1 MLRLETF
8 GGLRLLDLEPGRPAV
23 TQRRRL
29 ALLALLAGA
38 GDRGLT
44 RDKAIGYLWPESTPE
59 NARHALEQ
67 LLYAIRQQVPEPLIL
82 GPDPLRLNPA
92 QVESDVSQFRRALAS
107 GDWSAA
113 AALYGGPFLD
123 GFYLSEAP
131 EFERWSDE
139 ERTHLLEEH
148 VRALRHLASEAETQG
163 RHTHEIEIWRRL
175 AEAEPLGER
184 SAAGLVRAL
193 AGAGDWAG
201 AVRYAQ
207 EFESR
212 LRREIPGARTG
223 DLFALVEQMRSS
235 RTSPSVPPS
244 PAKAPAPEPERY
256 VIERELGRGTAAT
269 VYLAR
274 DRKHDRL
281 VALKVLKSEIA
292 AATGGK
298 RFKREI
304 GILARLNHP
313 HILQLFDSGV
323 LTPAKG
329 APSLFYVMPYVRG
342 GTLRDRLKQEVQ
354 LALESALHIA
364 REVADALYY
373 AHGEGVI
380 HRDVRPENILL
391 EQGHA
396 LVGDFGIA
404 RILESVAGESIST
417 SGLVIGLPG
426 YMSPEQAT
434 ASPELDARTDIY
446 SLGCVVYEMLAGQPP
461 FTGATRT
468 AVLARQISDVVPPL
482 HTLCPSVPPSIER
495 AVLRAL
501 SKRPEDRFATAAEFA
516 AALRL

>member
-1 MLRLETF
+1 MLRLDTL
-8 GGLRLLDLEPGRPAV
+8 GGLRLLDLGNGRPAV

-29 ALLALLAGA
+29 ALLALLAAA

-44 RDKAIGYLWPESTPE
+44 RDKVIGYLWPESTAE
-59 NARHALEQ
+59 HARHALEQ
-67 LLYAIRQQVPEPLIL
+67 LLYAIRQQVAEPLIL
-82 GPDPLRLNPA
+82 GPDPLRLNDL
-92 QVESDVSQFRRALAS
+92 QVESDVSQFRRAMAS
-107 GDWSAA
+107 EDWSAA
-113 AALYGGPFLD
+113 AAVYGGPFLD

-131 EFERWSDE
+131 EFERWSEE
-139 ERTHLLEEH
+139 ERTRLLEEH
-148 VRALRHLASEAETQG
+148 VRVLRRLASEAETQG

-193 AGAGDWAG
+193 AGAGDWAN
-201 AVRYAQ
+201 ALRYAR
-207 EFESR
+207 EFDSR
-212 LRREIPGARTG
+212 LRREVPGARTG
-223 DLFALVEQMRSS
+223 DLVAMVEQMRSRQS
-235 RTSPSVPPS
+235 SPPVS
-244 PAKAPAPEPERY
+244 PHPGNAPAPEPERY
-256 VIERELGRGTAAT
+256 VIERELGRGAAAT

-274 DRKHDRL
+274 DQKHNRL
-281 VALKVLKSEIA
+281 IALKVLKSEVA
-292 AATGGK
+292 SATGSK

-304 GILARLNHP
+304 DILARLSHP

-323 LTPAKG
+323 LTPAKE
-329 APSLFYVMPYVRG
+329 APCLFYVMPYVRG

-354 LALESALHIA
+354 LALETALHIA
-364 REVADALYY
+364 REVADALHY

-404 RILESVAGESIST
+404 RILESVAGESLST

-434 ASPELDARTDIY
+434 ASRELDGRTDIY
-446 SLGCVVYEMLAGQPP
+446 SLGCVLYEMLAGTPP

-482 HTLCPSVPPSIER
+482 STLCPTVPPSIER
-495 AVLRAL
+495 ALLRAL
-501 SKRPEDRFATAAEFA
+501 SKRPDDRFATAAEFA

>member
-1 MLRLETF
+1 MLRLEVL
-8 GGLRLLDLEPGRPAV
+8 GGLRLVDASGGRPAV

-44 RDKAIGYLWPESTPE
+44 RDKVVGYLWPESTPE
-59 NARHALEQ
+59 HARHALEQ
-67 LLYAIRQQVPEPLIL
+67 LLYALKQQLPEHLVV

-92 QVESDVSQFRRALAS
+92 EVESDLGHFRRALAAE
-107 GDWSAA
+107 DWAA
-113 AALYGGPFLD
+113 AAAAYGGPLLD

-131 EFERWSDE
+131 EFEQWSE
-139 ERTHLLEEH
+139 QERARLQEEH
-148 VRALRHLASEAETQG
+148 VKALRRLATEAEAQG
-163 RHTHEIEIWRRL
+163 RHTHEIDIWRRL
-175 AEAEPLGER
+175 ADADPLGER

-201 AVRYAQ
+201 ALKYAR

-223 DLFALVEQMRSS
+223 DLVALLEQLRAA
-235 RTSPSVPPS
+235 RTDPSVR
-244 PAKAPAPEPERY
+244 PATAPAPERY

-274 DRKHDRL
+274 DQKHNRQ
-281 VALKVLKSEIA
+281 VALKVLKPEIA
-292 AATGGK
+292 SATGGK

-304 GILARLNHP
+304 DILARLNHP

-323 LTPAKG
+323 FTSERQP
-329 APSLFYVMPYVRG
+329 PSLFYVMAYMRG
-342 GTLRDRLKQEVQ
+342 GTLRDRLIREVQ
-354 LALESALHIA
+354 LPLESALHVA
-364 REVADALYY
+364 REVADALQY
-373 AHGEGVI
+373 AHGQGVV

-391 EQGHA
+391 EAGHA
-396 LVGDFGIA
+396 LVADFGIA
-404 RILESVAGESIST
+404 RVVEAVGGESLST
-417 SGLVIGLPG
+417 SGVVIGLPG

-434 ASPELDARTDIY
+434 ASRELDGRTDIY
-446 SLGCVVYEMLAGQPP
+446 SLGCVLYEMLGGQLP

-468 AVLARQISDVVPPL
+468 AVLARQIADPVPPL
-482 HTLCPSVPPSIER
+482 STLCPTVPPAIER

-501 SKRPEDRFATAAEFA
+501 AKRPEDRFATAGEFA
-516 AALRL
+516 AALNT

>member
-8 GGLRLLDLEPGRPAV
+8 GGLRLLDPGGNRPAI

-44 RDKAIGYLWPESTPE
+44 RDKVIGYLWPESTPE
-59 NARHALEQ
+59 HARHALEQ
-67 LLYAIRQQVPEPLIL
+67 LLYAIRQQVPEPLVL
-82 GPDPLRLNPA
+82 GPDPLRLNSA
-92 QVESDVSQFRRALAS
+92 QVESDVSQFRRALS
-107 GDWSAA
+107 SQDWRAA

-131 EFERWSDE
+131 EFERWSEE
-139 ERTHLLEEH
+139 ERTRLLDEH
-148 VRALRHLASEAETQG
+148 VRALRHLASEAGTQG

-201 AVRYAQ
+201 AVRFAQ

-223 DLFALVEQMRSS
+223 DLVALVEQMRS
-235 RTSPSVPPS
+235 RQTSPPVPS
-244 PAKAPAPEPERY
+244 SLVEPAVPEPERY

-274 DRKHDRL
+274 DQKHNRL

-292 AATGGK
+292 SATGGK

-323 LTPAKG
+323 VTPPNQV
-329 APSLFYVMPYVRG
+329 PSLFYVMPYVRG

-354 LALESALHIA
+354 LALESALHIG
-364 REVADALYY
+364 REVADALHY
-373 AHGEGVI
+373 AHGEGVV

-404 RILESVAGESIST
+404 RILETVAGESIST
-417 SGLVIGLPG
+417 SGLVVGLPG

-434 ASPELDARTDIY
+434 GSRELDGRTDIY
-446 SLGCVVYEMLAGQPP
+446 SLGCVVYEMLVGQPP

-468 AVLARQISDVVPPL
+468 AVLARQISDTVPPIS
-482 HTLCPSVPPSIER
+482 TSCPSVPLPIGR

-501 SKRPEDRFATAAEFA
+501 SKRPDDRFATAAEFA